1 GLRILVAISLT
12 IFLAGFAACTTNR
25 TPGNGQPTNPGSY
38 GTTSPA
44 STPGASS
51 GTEGAKPQSGMI
63 RAPEVITP
71 MYSSA
76 SEAATALAGHQ
87 GRFLGYANPGPA
99 TQ

>member
-1 GLRILVAISLT
+1 MHKPNRTNALRERNGLRILVAISLT

-51 GTEGAKPQSGMI
+51 PSAT
-63 RAPEVITP
+63 RATC
-71 MYSSA
+71 
-76 SEAATALAGHQ
+76 TTL
-87 GRFLGYANPGPA
+87 GR
-99 TQ
+99 